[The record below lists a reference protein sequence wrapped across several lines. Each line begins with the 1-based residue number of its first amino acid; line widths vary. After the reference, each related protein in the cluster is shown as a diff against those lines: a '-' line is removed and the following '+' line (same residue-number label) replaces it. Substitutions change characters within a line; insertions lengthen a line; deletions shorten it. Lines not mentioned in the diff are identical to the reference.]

1 MSSVLR
7 YKVKINGGNFH
18 FRVDMVIYTDS
29 PEKVELLRRYAKK
42 NKFACTCEIL
52 EVD

>member
-1 MSSVLR
+1 MSSALR
-7 YKVKINGGNFH
+7 YKVRINGGNIH

-29 PEKVELLRRYAKK
+29 PERVEFLRKYAKK
-42 NKFACTCEIL
+42 NKFMCSCELL